1 MTEPAAGGCLLYACV
16 THVPLIV
23 PMPGHVQVVRLGA
36 AQDGWPAAEPRGHLL
51 RELAPE
57 WEPHH
62 PLLGGT
68 AGTFALRRLVQARG
82 DAVRQVGL
90 CQYRKFVA
98 PSRVGRERAESGR
111 SMDMVAAGGL
121 DPATLSRALDP
132 TGREFVVAG
141 PFPMRRARLLGQY
154 ASVHRAQDL
163 LRFTAE
169 AAELG
174 VLEPADVHAFLDEGE
189 FVPGGL
195 ELGVYP
201 APFWL
206 REVAALE
213 AVVRRCIERHPAPP
227 EGPQRRAWSF
237 CCERLGSY
245 LLLRHFRGGGGAAG
259 RGPRALERFAHW
271 RRTHWSRRHAGHLT
285 LVTEPGH
292 GDYVAA
298 RA

>member
-1 MTEPAAGGCLLYACV
+1 MTGPGVGGGLLYACV

-23 PMPGHVQVVRLGA
+23 PMPGHVHVIRLGS
-36 AQDGWPAAEPRGHLL
+36 AQERWPADEPRGHLL
-51 RELAPE
+51 REVAPE

-68 AGTFALRRLVQARG
+68 AGSFALLRLVRARG
-82 DAVRQVGL
+82 DEVGQVGL

-98 PSRVGRERAESGR
+98 PSRVGIERAESFR
-111 SMDMVAAGGL
+111 SMDMIPAASL
-121 DPATLSRALDP
+121 DAASLERALQP
-132 TGREFVVAG
+132 AGREFVVAG
-141 PFPMRRARLLGQY
+141 PFPMRRPRLLGQY

-163 LRFTAE
+163 LHFTAE

-174 VLEPADVHAFLDEGE
+174 ILAPAEVHAFLDDGE

-201 APFWL
+201 ARFWL
-206 REVAALE
+206 REVEALE

-245 LLLRHFRGGGGAAG
+245 LLLRHFRGGGPARTG
-259 RGPRALERFAHW
+259 RRALERFARW
-271 RRTHWSRRHAGHLT
+271 RRSHWSHRHAGHLT
-285 LVTEPGH
+285 LVTETGG